1 MPSSLFLHDQEWM
14 LLVPA
19 RHIFVLMGFL
29 GLVNVYTLR
38 VSLSVAIV
46 AMVRHTEHPPVATVG
61 NLSSAS
67 ETQTQCLPRNPQ
79 LMEQANVTSSRSLLW
94 IRLKFYSH
102 FHARPHRCRSSF
114 AIIMSF
120 VKWCE
125 YCAAEGIRSP
135 VCLFQISFTEAM
147 QVCKR
152 PECRDLLMAGSIEKL
167 ILRRDLS
174 ELGEKNEVPP
184 KTTGSQACLS
194 ATISSPK
201 EAKVSEV
208 EVVEGFLSSLDIST
222 EPPGSKPYESSLC
235 IAGDT
240 LKPVMLPDCAAVAC
254 DGRTSKVTELLSLQV
269 SGEPG
274 AVVPEEDKS
283 SRATLPICDAA
294 SLGCC
299 VKPDEVPQ
307 VLASSVKLR
316 SEGPYDSVVLQHC
329 PDPSSASPVVAD
341 AAPEEGEAERC
352 SVKRETSPFIFMQD
366 FIEEVVVTEEQGSVD
381 GRALQESCNEPTKPQ
396 EVPILSNHTSTSN
409 EALGTLA
416 ADDARA
422 DEASQAEGLGA
433 NSAGL
438 TNLSSK
444 NDPNVRY
451 GPEFEVFRA
460 DETAVCSSLR
470 VAESICSL
478 ECKAPQS
485 AKLSPAVLTLSLNV
499 NQPAVVSPS
508 KEHSLL
514 LIGQTNTNGAK
525 ELTELGHDQRLNS
538 ISVQA
543 VPTVNGHRLINGTAG
558 ERNGSRIV
566 LVPGN
571 SNAGKAGVA
580 NPTQHLTAV
589 SQQFTAVP
597 VGTTSAEVL
606 DMLNSR
612 PAEDGVG
619 LKATHGITS
628 RQDQPYMTAFT
639 SVDGNSVLQQVQ
651 QGRPVASSNSPKRTR
666 RSMQNSTA
674 NVAQAA
680 NGQGQKVKPVPKRK
694 RTAACPL
701 KSDNNY
707 LLSKLA
713 LINTVLNSPASLDVH
728 SHVPP
733 GLQPAD
739 ANGQPALPANAP
751 TPRKTSSNRQG
762 RKQGSEPKKQRRAP
776 TSGGTK
782 TRKRPNSK
790 KDAKS
795 TPTVA
800 DLKPVCSPLAS
811 ESGSQSSKPSSASTS
826 SGFYDS
832 ASSGSERKQGAGL
845 DGDSATSMSSS
856 MLIRL
861 VKNQVRSTRTS
872 GSGFPGY
879 HPVLAKKPCYREDK
893 KPCRRKWARSAEDSV
908 QADDIDQ
915 RVAQL
920 AGSEDLSQFDNVLAD
935 LFDGFV

>member
-1 MPSSLFLHDQEWM
+1 
-14 LLVPA
+14 
-19 RHIFVLMGFL
+19 
-29 GLVNVYTLR
+29 
-38 VSLSVAIV
+38 
-46 AMVRHTEHPPVATVG
+46 
-61 NLSSAS
+61 
-67 ETQTQCLPRNPQ
+67 
-79 LMEQANVTSSRSLLW
+79 
-94 IRLKFYSH
+94 
-102 FHARPHRCRSSF
+102 
-114 AIIMSF
+114 MSF

-194 ATISSPK
+194 ATIPSPK
-201 EAKVSEV
+201 DSTVSEM
-208 EVVEGFLSSLDIST
+208 EVVEGFLSSLDVST
-222 EPPGSKPYESSLC
+222 EPPESKPYEPSLC
-235 IAGDT
+235 TADDT

-254 DGRTSKVTELLSLQV
+254 DGKASEVTELTSLQV

-283 SRATLPICDAA
+283 SRATPPICDAA

-299 VKPDEVPQ
+299 VKPDEVPRL
-307 VLASSVKLR
+307 LASSVKLK

-341 AAPEEGEAERC
+341 ATPEEGEADWC
-352 SVKRETSPFIFMQD
+352 SVKREASPFIFMQD

-409 EALGTLA
+409 EAFRTSA

-422 DEASQAEGLGA
+422 DEASQAEGLGE
-433 NSAGL
+433 NSAGF
-438 TNLSSK
+438 TDLSLK
-444 NDPNVRY
+444 NNPNVRY

-514 LIGQTNTNGAK
+514 EIGQSNTSGAK
-525 ELTELGHDQRLNS
+525 ELTELGCGRRFS
-538 ISVQA
+538 STTVQT
-543 VPTVNGHRLINGTAG
+543 VLTVNGHRLTNGTAG

-566 LVPGN
+566 LVAGN
-571 SNAGKAGVA
+571 SNVGKAGVA

-589 SQQFTAVP
+589 SQRFM
-597 VGTTSAEVL
+597 SVL
-606 DMLNSR
+606 DMLSNR

-619 LKATHGITS
+619 LKAAHGITS
-628 RQDQPYMTAFT
+628 RQDQPHMIAFT
-639 SVDGNSVLQQVQ
+639 SVDGESVLQQVQ
-651 QGRPVASSNSPKRTR
+651 QGKPVASSNSPKRTLR
-666 RSMQNSTA
+666 PMQNSTV
-674 NVAQAA
+674 NMAQAA
-680 NGQGQKVKPVPKRK
+680 NGQGQKVKPVPPRKK
-694 RTAACPL
+694 RTAACPS

-713 LINTVLNSPASLDVH
+713 LINTVLKSPASLDVH

-733 GLQPAD
+733 SLQPTD
-739 ANGQPALPANAP
+739 ANGQPALPTDAP
-751 TPRKTSSNRQG
+751 APRKTSSNPQVRRQG
-762 RKQGSEPKKQRRAP
+762 SKPKKQRRAP
-776 TSGGTK
+776 TLGGTK
-782 TRKRPNSK
+782 KTQKRQNNK

-832 ASSGSERKQGAGL
+832 ASSGSERKRGAGF
-845 DGDSATSMSSS
+845 DGDSATSVSSS
-856 MLIRL
+856 MLVRL
-861 VKNQVRSTRTS
+861 VKNQVRSTRTN

-893 KPCRRKWARSAEDSV
+893 KPCRRKWARSAEDLV